1 MKTWISL
8 TIFCYFRAEDGR
20 PEEPAVR
27 LHTSQEKRSHLSRW
41 QSPQS
46 LVHDAGFRR
55 IAHFDTK
62 KGWTLDRA
70 GIRNLLLKLTCIILM
85 VDIIKLQRLLFSE
98 FSSPGPA
105 AICLPSL
112 IGGAFHTFSL
122 STSPSLHFSSG
133 SYPIRL
139 HLLVLSLHL
148 EQFSSKTW
156 DVRWCCSNYVAKPH
170 IICNLKMIRTEIWD
184 VKIGQ
189 VGKKHIWSKGPTW
202 CRSRCAQYNVC
213 PNGQTIWCPFCGAS
227 QDKRTLTPVLQKKQ
241 CVQYSCEDEAIVI
254 WHVGMHHLHQH
265 LHIIAGWLAE

>member
-1 MKTWISL
+1 MGGQRNQPFVYTPHKRRGPISAGDNLHNLWSKTL
-8 TIFCYFRAEDGR
+8 GFAELLILIQR
-20 PEEPAVR
+20 KE
-27 LHTSQEKRSHLSRW
+27 H
-41 QSPQS
+41 
-46 LVHDAGFRR
+46 
-55 IAHFDTK
+55 
-62 KGWTLDRA
+62 GWTLDRA

-227 QDKRTLTPVLQKKQ
+227 QDKRTLTPVLQKKTM
-241 CVQYSCEDEAIVI
+241 CPI
-254 WHVGMHHLHQH
+254 
-265 LHIIAGWLAE
+265 